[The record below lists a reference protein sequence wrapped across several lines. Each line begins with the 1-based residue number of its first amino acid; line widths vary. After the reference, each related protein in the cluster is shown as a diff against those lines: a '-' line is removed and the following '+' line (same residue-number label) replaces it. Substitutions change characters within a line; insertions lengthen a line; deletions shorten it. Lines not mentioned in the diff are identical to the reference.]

1 LNAIYFCLRRRIK
14 PQIYADFR
22 GFRLKENLWRV
33 LMTLSQEQLEGY
45 RRDGFLFP
53 IDVFSVA
60 EVNSFRNAFESLLE
74 SSRHCSPK
82 RFDRLHLFFDWAHQV
97 VTHSTLLDVV
107 EGILGDDILVYGT
120 LVLSKQPHDE
130 RYVSWHQDSFY
141 SGLHL
146 TPSTSAW
153 IALTP
158 SHQGNGCMRVVP
170 GSHKL
175 GALDHDNVSG
185 DPHLLNRRGE
195 RIKTEVDETEAVDVV
210 LRPGQISLHES
221 TIVHGSNANA
231 SDEPRI
237 GFIVR
242 FVTSRM
248 TNPNTRLLRVRGDGD
263 CSHLDL
269 ASPPGAKDPQAALS
283 SWLAFSCS

>member
-1 LNAIYFCLRRRIK
+1 MK
-14 PQIYADFR
+14 
-22 GFRLKENLWRV
+22 
-33 LMTLSQEQLEGY
+33 TLSSRQIEDY

-53 IDVFSVA
+53 VEILSAD
-60 EVNSFRNAFESLLE
+60 EVDRFRNSFESLIE
-74 SSRHCSPK
+74 ITRSYSPK
-82 RFDRLHLFFDWAHQV
+82 RFDRLHLFFDWAYEV
-97 VTHSTLLDVV
+97 VTNEALVDGV
-107 EGILGDDILVYGT
+107 ESILGDDILVYGT
-120 LVLSKQPHDE
+120 LVLAKQPHDL
-130 RYVSWHQDSFY
+130 RYASWHQDSFY

-146 TPSTSAW
+146 TPSTTAW

-158 SHQGNGCMRVVP
+158 SHQRNGCMRVIP

-175 GALDHDNVSG
+175 GPLDHENIAD

-195 RIKTEVDETEAVDVV
+195 RIKTEIDELKAVDVV
-210 LRPGQISLHES
+210 LKPGEISLHDS
-221 TIVHGSNANA
+221 TLVHGSNPNS

-248 TNPNTRLLRVRGDGD
+248 RDPNVRLMRVRGEGD

-269 ASPPGAKDPQAALS
+269 AERPEMNAGDALGT
-283 SWLAFSCS
+283 WLTFSCG